1 MEPDP
6 TKRFS
11 SRVEDY
17 IRYRPSYPADV
28 IAWLAAECGLSA
40 QSRIAD
46 IGSGTG
52 ILARLFLDFGCYVFG
67 VEPNPEMRAGAER
80 QFAIVPRFH
89 SVDGRAEATTLPDS
103 SVDFITAG
111 QSFHWF
117 DPPAARAEFRRV
129 LTPAGWVVL
138 IWNERL
144 VTPGFLTEYED
155 LLRRLSTDYGRVD
168 HRQIG
173 SQAIGQFFGQGS
185 STSPGGAALWR
196 EVSFPNH
203 QDFDWEGIRG
213 RLLSSS
219 YAPLPG
225 SPQFG
230 PMMEEL
236 QALFVKYNQGGQV
249 KLVYETKMYVG
260 KLQGRAHE

>member
-1 MEPDP
+1 MESDP

-17 IRYRPSYPADV
+17 IRYRPSYPEA
-28 IAWLAAECGLSA
+28 ILAWLERECGLTAESH
-40 QSRIAD
+40 IAD

-52 ILARLFLDFGCYVFG
+52 ILARLFLHFGCHVFG
-67 VEPNPEMRAGAER
+67 VEPNADMRAGAER
-80 QFAIVPRFH
+80 QLAREARFH
-89 SVDGRAEATTLPDS
+89 SVDARAETTTLPDAC
-103 SVDFITAG
+103 VDFVTAG

-117 DPPAARAEFRRV
+117 DAAAARAEFGRI
-129 LTPAGWVVL
+129 LKPHGWAVL

-144 VTPGFLTEYED
+144 VTPGFLAEYED
-155 LLRRLSTDYGRVD
+155 LLQRLSTDYGRVD

-173 SQAIGQFFGQGS
+173 DETIGRFF
-185 STSPGGAALWR
+185 AHERWR
-196 EVSFPNH
+196 VASFPNH
-203 QDFDWEGIRG
+203 QDFDWDGLRG

-225 SPQFG
+225 SPKYA

-236 QALFVKYNQGGQV
+236 AAIFAKYQQGGEV
-249 KLVYETKMYVG
+249 RVIYETKMYVG
-260 KLQGRAHE
+260 QLLAEKR

>member
-17 IRYRPSYPADV
+17 IRYRPSYPPAV
-28 IAWLAAECGLSA
+28 IDWLAAERGLTG
-40 QSRIAD
+40 QSCVAD

-52 ILARLFLDFGCYVFG
+52 MLCRLFLVFGCDVFA
-67 VEPNPEMRAGAER
+67 VEPNGDMRAGAER
-80 QFAIVPRFH
+80 QLAAAPNFH
-89 SVDGRAEATTLPDS
+89 SVDGRAEATTLPDA
-103 SVDFITAG
+103 SVDFVTAG

-117 DPPAARAEFRRV
+117 AAAAARNEFRRI
-129 LTPAGWVVL
+129 LRPGWVVL

-144 VTPGFLTEYED
+144 VAPGFLTEYED
-155 LLRRLSTDYGRVD
+155 LLQRLSTDHGRVD
-168 HRQIG
+168 HRRID
-173 SQAIGQFFGQGS
+173 SAEITRFFGHES
-185 STSPGGAALWR
+185 WRAA
-196 EVSFPNH
+196 SFPNQ
-203 QDFDWEGIRG
+203 QDFNRDGIRG

-225 SPQFG
+225 TVNYA

-236 QALFVKYNQGGQV
+236 EAIFAKYQKEGQV
-249 KLVYETKMYVG
+249 KLIYETKMYVG
-260 KLQGRAHE
+260 RLP

>member
-1 MEPDP
+1 MEADP

-17 IRYRPSYPADV
+17 IRYRPSYPPAV
-28 IAWLAAECGLSA
+28 LSWLAAECGLQA

-52 ILARLFLDFGCYVFG
+52 ILTRLFLDFGCSVFA
-67 VEPNPEMRAGAER
+67 VEPNADMRAGAER
-80 QFAIVPRFH
+80 QLAAQPRFH
-89 SVDGRAEATTLPDS
+89 SIDGRAEATTLPDAC
-103 SVDFITAG
+103 VDFVTAG

-117 DPPAARAEFRRV
+117 DPAATRDEFRRI
-129 LTPAGWVVL
+129 LTPGGWVVL

-144 VTPGFLTEYED
+144 VTPGFLTQYED
-155 LLRRLSTDYGRVD
+155 LLQRLSTDYGRVD
-168 HRQIG
+168 HRRID
-173 SQAIGQFFGQGS
+173 SAEITRFFGGR
-185 STSPGGAALWR
+185 PWRAAT
-196 EVSFPNH
+196 FPNR
-203 QDFDWEGIRG
+203 QDFDWDGIRG

-225 SPQFG
+225 SPNYQ

-236 QALFVKYNQGGQV
+236 EAMFVKYQQGGRV
-249 KLVYETKMYVG
+249 KVLYETKMYVG
-260 KLQGRAHE
+260 QL

>member
-1 MEPDP
+1 MESDP

-17 IRYRPSYPADV
+17 IRYRPSYPTAV
-28 IAWLAAECGLSA
+28 TSWLAAECGLTA

-52 ILARLFLDFGCYVFG
+52 ILSRLFLDFGCHVFG
-67 VEPNPEMRAGAER
+67 VEPNADMRAGAER
-80 QFAIVPRFH
+80 QLAGEARFH
-89 SVDGRAEATTLPDS
+89 SVDGRAEATALPGA
-103 SVDFITAG
+103 SVDFVTAG

-117 DPPAARAEFRRV
+117 DATAARAEFRRI
-129 LTPAGWVVL
+129 LEPDGWVVL

-155 LLRRLSTDYGRVD
+155 LLQRLSTDYGRVD

-173 SQAIGQFFGQGS
+173 AEAIGQFFAHESWHVAG
-185 STSPGGAALWR
+185 
-196 EVSFPNH
+196 FPNR
-203 QDFDWEGIRG
+203 QDLDWDGIRG

-225 SPQFG
+225 SPQYA

-236 QALFVKYNQGGQV
+236 EAMYAKYQQGGQV
-249 KLVYETKMYVG
+249 KVAYETKMYVG
-260 KLQGRAHE
+260 QLGAR

>member
-1 MEPDP
+1 MESDP

-17 IRYRPSYPADV
+17 IRYRPSYPAEV
-28 IAWLAAECGLSA
+28 ISWLARECGLTA
-40 QSRIAD
+40 QSRVAD

-52 ILARLFLDFGCYVFG
+52 ILARLFLDFGCRVFA
-67 VEPNPEMRAGAER
+67 VEPNADMRAGAER
-80 QFAIVPRFH
+80 QLADEPRFH
-89 SVDGRAEATTLPDS
+89 SIEGRAEATALPDA
-103 SVDFITAG
+103 SVDLVTAG

-117 DPPAARAEFRRV
+117 DPAAARAEFRRI
-129 LTPAGWVVL
+129 LRPGGWVVL

-144 VTPGFLTEYED
+144 VTAGFLADYED
-155 LLRRLSTDYGRVD
+155 LLQRLSTDYGRVD

-173 SQAIGQFFGQGS
+173 DEAIGRFFAHDS
-185 STSPGGAALWR
+185 WR
-196 EVSFPNH
+196 VASFPNH

-225 SPQFG
+225 SPKFA

-236 QALFVKYNQGGQV
+236 EAIFAKYHQGGHV
-249 KLVYETKMYVG
+249 KVVYETKMYVG
-260 KLQGRAHE
+260 QLGV

>member
-17 IRYRPSYPADV
+17 IRYRPTYPTDV
-28 IAWLAAECGLSA
+28 IAWLAAECGLTA

-52 ILARLFLDFGCYVFG
+52 ILARLFLDFGCHVFA
-67 VEPNPEMRAGAER
+67 VEPNADMRAGAER
-80 QFAIVPRFH
+80 QLLVVPRFH
-89 SVDGRAEATTLPDS
+89 SVDGRAEATTLPGA
-103 SVDFITAG
+103 SVDFVTAG

-117 DPPAARAEFRRV
+117 DAAAARAEFRRV

-155 LLRRLSTDYGRVD
+155 LLQRLSADYGRVD

-173 SQAIGQFFGQGS
+173 SQAIGQFFANG
-185 STSPGGAALWR
+185 LWR
-196 EVSFPNH
+196 EVSFPNR

-225 SPQFG
+225 SPQFA

-236 QALFVKYNQGGQV
+236 KAIFLKYNQDGQV
-249 KLVYETKMYVG
+249 KLVYETKMYAG
-260 KLQGRAHE
+260 QLL